1 MGATI
6 SDTIDDLYI
15 TTWETRRPTVVD
27 VIFDA
32 TPLYFW
38 MKSKGRIMEDHT
50 GGKWLDVPLMVGRNE
65 TVAMYQKGGT
75 FDVAQTDKLDMARYD
90 WKYMGVSLVRYKVDE
105 LVNRGKA
112 KVIDKMLVELDVA
125 KLSMIEK
132 IENYSFSD
140 GTDESGLAFDGLDI
154 ICDEDPTTAV
164 DSDQTAVGGIDSSA
178 SANDWWRNVYRQMDS
193 EGTVPSQHM
202 LPTWKYVYRE
212 TKNGNDKVDIM
223 VTTAEILDFYDD
235 ECFEIKQL
243 VNTTLGDVG
252 FRNLLWR
259 GIPIIDC
266 PSCKSGSTY
275 FLNTKYLSFIMQ
287 AGANFAMTDW
297 KQAPNTLDRYAQ
309 IFTSGN
315 WAVSHRARQGVAFD
329 ID

>member
-1 MGATI
+1 MAATI

-15 TTWETRRPTVVD
+15 TTWETRRTKVVD
-27 VIFDA
+27 IIFDA

-50 GGKWLDVPLMVGRNE
+50 GGKWLDVPLMVSKNE

-75 FDVAQTDKLDMARYD
+75 FDVAQTDKLDMARYN

-112 KVIDKMLVELDVA
+112 KVIDKMLVEMDVA
-125 KLSMIEK
+125 KLSMIDK

-140 GTDESGLAFDGLDI
+140 GTDESGLAFDGFDI
-154 ICDEDPTTAV
+154 ICDEIPTTAV
-164 DSDQTAVGGIDSSA
+164 DSDQTEVGGIAQA
-178 SANDWWRNVYRQMDS
+178 SNPLWRNAYRDMDS
-193 EGTVPSQHM
+193 EGTVASLHM
-202 LPTWKYVYRE
+202 IPAWKYVMRE
-212 TKNGNDKVDIM
+212 ASNGNDKPDIL
-223 VTTAEILDFYDD
+223 VTTAKILDFYDD
-235 ECFEIKQL
+235 ECFELKQL

-252 FRNLLWR
+252 FRNLVWR
-259 GIPIIDC
+259 GLPIIDC

-315 WAVSHRARQGVAFD
+315 WATSHRARQGVVFN